1 MLTCVNNEY
10 YHGWKILDLHTDK
23 LAYWQIFILTY
34 MHTDIL
40 AFLHTDIFTYRHTCI
55 LTYLHPNIL
64 TFQITL
70 FSCTYSH
77 AYRLKY
83 ILAYAAHWQT
93 HMYILSYLQTDILT
107 GMLRY
112 WHGYNWLTPILKF
125 LFIYSIF
132 QNDSDVLYTS
142 WGVLKLLT
150 SIPRVFCHF
159 SEFFI
164 HTFSYSCN
172 KIQCCRVK
180 ARSWTWFWYVFY
192 NAGFIFTLIPAPEK
206 KKWGQNLKDGTLRF
220 GRIFARKCLS
230 WF

>member
-1 MLTCVNNEY
+1 MKCQSLS
-10 YHGWKILDLHTDK
+10 
-23 LAYWQIFILTY
+23 
-34 MHTDIL
+34 
-40 AFLHTDIFTYRHTCI
+40 FLYDQSRIFTFESNFVPFLKTKVKISISYAWIHLKLCI
-55 LTYLHPNIL
+55 HCTTILIHRNIVPL
-64 TFQITL
+64 RSPMKNFPDWSQI
-70 FSCTYSH
+70 
-77 AYRLKY
+77 
-83 ILAYAAHWQT
+83 
-93 HMYILSYLQTDILT
+93 
-107 GMLRY
+107 
-112 WHGYNWLTPILKF
+112 
-125 LFIYSIF
+125 
-132 QNDSDVLYTS
+132 S